1 MKRTAIILAVLGAAL
16 LLAGCAAGPNVLVGS
31 ADDEGRLAG
40 FWLGIWH
47 GVIAPVTFVIS
58 LFSPDR
64 VHLYEVH
71 NNGGWY
77 NFGFMIGL
85 WISIAGPAHGGAR
98 KRRRRSRE

>member
-1 MKRTAIILAVLGAAL
+1 MKPIVTIAVVLVAAL
-16 LLAGCAAGPNVLVGS
+16 MLAGCAAGPNALVGS

-58 LFSPDR
+58 LFSER

-85 WISIAGPAHGGAR
+85 WISIAGPAHGTAR
-98 KRRRRSRE
+98 KRRGRSRE

>member
-1 MKRTAIILAVLGAAL
+1 MKRTVIVLIVVVTAL
-16 LLAGCAAGPNVLVGS
+16 LLAGCAAGPNALVGS

-58 LFSPDR
+58 LFSER

-85 WISIAGPAHGGAR
+85 WISIAGPAGAGVR
-98 KRRRRSRE
+98 KRRHRSRE

>member
-1 MKRTAIILAVLGAAL
+1 MKRTVIALIVLGTAM
-16 LLAGCAAGPNVLVGS
+16 LLAGCAAGPNELVGS

-40 FWLGIWH
+40 FLLGIWH

-58 LFSPDR
+58 LFSER
-64 VHLYEVH
+64 VHIYEVH

-77 NFGFMIGL
+77 NFGFMVGL

-98 KRRRRSRE
+98 KRRRSRE

>member
-1 MKRTAIILAVLGAAL
+1 MKRTVIVLIVLGTAL
-16 LLAGCAAGPNVLVGS
+16 LLAGCAAGPNTLVGS
-31 ADDEGRLAG
+31 ADDEGLLAG

-58 LFSPDR
+58 LFSER

-71 NNGGWY
+71 NSGGWY

-85 WISIAGPAHGGAR
+85 WISIAGPAHGRAR
-98 KRRRRSRE
+98 KRRHRSRE